1 MFVYRIVKL
10 KKRTKDLSGIGAY
23 LEGGRWNNEGTFALY
38 TSENQDLAML
48 ELLVH
53 IDESELPPN
62 MFVMKIEVDDSNL
75 ILKINEADL
84 PKNWRVPDNNDLKEI
99 GDKILENKKH
109 FAVKAP
115 SAVMPGSYNY
125 VLNPLH
131 PDYHKQVKVVEVRE
145 LLVDKRL
152 K

>member
-1 MFVYRIVKL
+1 MFVYRIVKS

-23 LEGGRWNNEGTFALY
+23 LEGGRWNNEDTFALY

-62 MFVMKIEVDDSNL
+62 MFVMKIEIDDSAP
-75 ILKINEADL
+75 ILKINEDDL

-109 FAVKAP
+109 IAVKTP

-125 VLNPLH
+125 VLNPLY
-131 PDYHKQVKVVEVRE
+131 PDYHDQVKVVGGRE